1 MVPKKSFGDQTAL
14 DSEEEE
20 GNAFIDDGDD
30 DMDLLKSYSVAKK
43 TRTTAVGKAGPSIVP
58 ALRPRGS
65 KISYSSTSAP
75 SKKRKK
81 KRRESNSLKS
91 ASLSMRKLS
100 LDELF
105 ASDSSVKSSVSSSDK
120 EFDED
125 IEEQVHLPKPDQ
137 LTDRSVVE
145 TFQQRSI
152 FCSQV
157 REIAGFSV
165 SNNELANKIKD
176 DYLNSNNLDIIDKSL
191 WIILMNS
198 KPTMS
203 SINSILHIIVRIKVS
218 NIRQLFYLSHLSL
231 FIASN

>member
-1 MVPKKSFGDQTAL
+1 
-14 DSEEEE
+14 
-20 GNAFIDDGDD
+20 
-30 DMDLLKSYSVAKK
+30 MDLLKSYRAAKK
-43 TRTTAVGKAGPSIVP
+43 TRSAVGKVGTAVGKVGSAVGKVGPSIVP
-58 ALRPRGS
+58 VLRPRDS

-81 KRRESNSLKS
+81 TKRQSV
-91 ASLSMRKLS
+91 SLSMKKLS

-105 ASDSSVKSSVSSSDK
+105 ASDSSDNLSVSSSDK

-125 IEEQVHLPKPDQ
+125 HEEQVQLPKPDQ
-137 LTDRSVVE
+137 LTDRSVVQ

-157 REIAGFSV
+157 REIANFSV

-176 DYLNSNNLDIIDKSL
+176 DYLNPNNLNVIDKSL
-191 WIILMNS
+191 WIVYMQS

-203 SINSILHIIVRIKVS
+203 CMNSILHIIVRIKVR
-218 NIRQLFYLSHLSL
+218 NIMQLFYLPHFILFHSL
-231 FIASN
+231 

>member
-30 DMDLLKSYSVAKK
+30 DMDLLKSYRVAKK
-43 TRTTAVGKAGPSIVP
+43 TRSAVSKVGPSIVLV
-58 ALRPRGS
+58 LRPRDS

-75 SKKRKK
+75 NKKRKK

-91 ASLSMRKLS
+91 ASLSMKKLS

>member
-43 TRTTAVGKAGPSIVP
+43 TRSAVGKAGPSIVP
-58 ALRPRGS
+58 VLRPRGS

-91 ASLSMRKLS
+91 ASLSMKKLS
-100 LDELF
+100 LDGLF

-191 WIILMNS
+191 WIVLMNS

-203 SINSILHIIVRIKVS
+203 SINYILHIIVRIKVR
-218 NIRQLFYLSHLSL
+218 NIRQLFYLPHFISFHSL
-231 FIASN
+231 